1 MKKTKLLIVILAIIV
16 VTISLAILVLRVLSK
31 PEYTLEEMDAY
42 INKSIPNN
50 VYYKRELFNSKNNLD
65 YITEIYV
72 KDEKTYVHIKD
83 FKRST
88 DEEFLCDY
96 KNNTEIRV
104 DHNEK
109 IFVMY
114 LANNNGYFLKNPLYY
129 EIRAYK
135 MFFYNKY
142 KYLGVQALDGKEHMK
157 ILLYS
162 RYNRLYMYINQEDR
176 RISKVEVYS
185 RYDENDVK
193 QHKYILN
200 CTDIFSYSYDTVT
213 DEDIPE
219 FDINNYPNYNLI
231 DFINPEE

>member
-1 MKKTKLLIVILAIIV
+1 MKKTKLLIVIFAIIV
-16 VTISLAILVLRVLSK
+16 VTISLAILVLRVLNK

-65 YITEIYV
+65 IITEIYV

-96 KNNTEIRV
+96 KNNTEI
-104 DHNEK
+104 K
-109 IFVMY
+109 INHTEELFEINF
-114 LANNNGYFLKNPLYY
+114 ANNKYYSRHPLYY
-129 EIRAYK
+129 EIRAHK
-135 MFFYNKY
+135 MFFDNKY
-142 KYLGVQALDGKEHMK
+142 KYLGTQTLGGKEYIK

-176 RISKVEVYS
+176 RISKVEIYS
-185 RYDENDVK
+185 KYDENDVK

-200 CTDIFSYSYDTVT
+200 WKNIFSYSYDTVT